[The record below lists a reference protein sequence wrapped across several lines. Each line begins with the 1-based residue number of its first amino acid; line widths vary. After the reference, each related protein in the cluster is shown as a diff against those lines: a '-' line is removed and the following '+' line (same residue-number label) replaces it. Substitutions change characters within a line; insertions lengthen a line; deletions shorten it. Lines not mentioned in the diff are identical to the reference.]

1 MTSTTPTADNRVND
15 NRVNNRAWPI
25 AVIIAYVAV
34 VAMNAL
40 ANALPLFGRN
50 TGEVSNDYP
59 SLFTP
64 APYTFSVWGLI
75 YLALAGFVVYQ
86 MLPRN
91 LDNAI
96 LIGLRPLFVFS
107 CLFNIGW
114 LVSWHAQ
121 VIPLSELIMIAL
133 LLTLITLY
141 RRSGAWR
148 GSATRGDRWFVHVPF
163 SLYLGWITVA
173 TVANTAI
180 TLLDLGFDGGSAAV
194 AITVVV
200 VAVAAAL
207 GLLGVVRR
215 RDGVFALVVAWGL
228 AGVAVARA
236 NEVGGAG
243 SVVVAAVVC
252 VTVLV
257 VGGLWALV
265 ASSRGGRELAT

>member
-1 MTSTTPTADNRVND
+1 MTATTHTFDSRAPG
-15 NRVNNRAWPI
+15 RAWPI
-25 AVIIAYVAV
+25 LVIFAYLAM

-50 TGEVSNDYP
+50 TGEISGDYP

-86 MLPRN
+86 VLPRN
-91 LDNAI
+91 RDNTV
-96 LIGLRPLFVFS
+96 LSGLRPLFVLS

-121 VIPLSELIMIAL
+121 IIPLSEVIMIAL
-133 LLTLITLY
+133 LFSLITLY
-141 RRSGAWR
+141 RRSAAWR
-148 GSATRGDRWFVHVPF
+148 GSVARGDLWLVHVPL
-163 SLYLGWITVA
+163 SLYLGWISVA

-194 AITVVV
+194 SITVVV

-207 GLLGVVRR
+207 GLLGLLRR
-215 RDGVFALVVAWGL
+215 RDGVYALVVAWGL
-228 AGVAVARA
+228 GRGSRCAR
-236 NEVGGAG
+236 
-243 SVVVAAVVC
+243 
-252 VTVLV
+252 
-257 VGGLWALV
+257 
-265 ASSRGGRELAT
+265 R